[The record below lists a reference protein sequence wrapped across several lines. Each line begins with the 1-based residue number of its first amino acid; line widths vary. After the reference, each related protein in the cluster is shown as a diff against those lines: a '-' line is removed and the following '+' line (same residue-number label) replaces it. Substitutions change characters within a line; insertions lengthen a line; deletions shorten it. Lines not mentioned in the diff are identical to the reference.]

1 MANDKA
7 KHGISP
13 CNTPHI
19 TSQNA
24 TFHKTTNFY
33 MSTQRACN
41 KSPATAAQA
50 QHACTAVAIAYHLIP
65 FNSTSI
71 ITAKIK
77 KNRKN
82 Q

>member
-19 TSQNA
+19 TPQNA
-24 TFHKTTNFY
+24 MFHKTTNFD

-50 QHACTAVAIAYHLIP
+50 QHAWHGCGHRIP

-71 ITAKIK
+71 ISAKIK